1 MVKGRMLTVIKYLE
15 KHRETGYRQIAEAID
30 ETMRVIR
37 YDIDKINDEL
47 SLQKLPLIEKLPKG
61 KLKVPEDLDLSI
73 FLEDNEFVFSSKER
87 IKILR
92 LIILFDTASLN
103 IKKLSKILQVSRRS
117 IQNDLDEI
125 QKELEENDI
134 YLEYKN
140 GFYLVEKSDKS
151 YEVRNREIRSHIKT
165 LYKTRLTTTYEA
177 YIKNLI
183 YKVFL
188 PVDLNELFLWID
200 GLLKKTGWIFSDQSF
215 RWYVANICTFT
226 WYMIKDKKLPEQE
239 WGKTGEIGDSLK
251 DYEKCIGKVLDQ
263 KQSEILAGF
272 EKYTNKY
279 VHLEVTDNLMNIA
292 DLASMLIQKMQE
304 CLRIEFDQDGILMKG
319 LLNHLGPMID
329 RIKGNV
335 QLHDDVSQFIP
346 DKYQYV
352 YVALKEILVKDSLL
366 AHLTENEEIYLAI
379 YFIGSL
385 RRMQKNS
392 YMNVLLICGYGYGT
406 TAVVK
411 DALLNSYQVFVKK
424 SISAYQ
430 VKQFTQWADVDVVIS
445 TVDVDL
451 PIDKP
456 FAKVNVIFNHDDYIK
471 LDLLGLQKRNV
482 LTNYFAIE
490 RRLDFL
496 SDEDK
501 HKVMAVIK
509 EELGY
514 KEVRTP
520 KKFKTLSDLLGVNDI
535 QCIKNV
541 DDWRDAVR
549 QSTDILK
556 RHGNDGERYGKNV
569 IEGIEV
575 RGFYSVTDQVFA
587 LLHGSENAGIEV
599 SCMSLLI
606 SEEPVRFGEKEVN
619 IIFCLASRDK
629 KEHIPVV
636 TRLMRM
642 ISTTDF
648 IKRLKK
654 CTTPDDAMSVIK
666 DCEKE
671 VEQRLAEADRYNLA
685 LLK

>member
-406 TAVVK
+406 TVVVK

-456 FAKVNVIFNHDDYIK
+456 FVKVNVIFNHDDYIK

-599 SCMSLLI
+599 SCMGLLI

-671 VEQRLAEADRYNLA
+671 VEQRLAEADR
-685 LLK
+685 

>member
-15 KHRETGYRQIAEAID
+15 KHRETGYWQIAEAID

-671 VEQRLAEADRYNLA
+671 VEQRLAEADR
-685 LLK
+685 

>member
-15 KHRETGYRQIAEAID
+15 KHKETGYRQIAEAIE
-30 ETMRVIR
+30 ETTRAIR

-61 KLKVPEDLDLSI
+61 KLKVPESLDLSI

-92 LIILFDTASLN
+92 LMILFDTANLN
-103 IKKLSKILQVSRRS
+103 IRKLSEILQVSRRS
-117 IQNDLDEI
+117 IQNDIEEI
-125 QKELEENDI
+125 QKELEEDDI

-140 GFYLVEKSDKS
+140 GFYLVEKSEKS
-151 YEVRNREIRSHIKT
+151 YEVRSREIRRHIKT

-183 YKVFL
+183 YKIFL

-215 RWYVANICTFT
+215 RWYVANVCTFT
-226 WYMIKDKKLPEQE
+226 WYMIREKDLPEKE

-251 DYEKCIGKVLDQ
+251 EYEKCIGKVLDQ
-263 KQSEILAGF
+263 NQSEILAGF

-279 VHLEVTDNLMNIA
+279 VHLEVTDNLMNIE
-292 DLASMLIQKMQE
+292 DLAEMLICKMQE

-352 YVALKEILVKDSLL
+352 YVALKEILRKDALL
-366 AHLTENEEIYLAI
+366 THLTENEEIYLAI

-430 VKQFTQWADVDVVIS
+430 VKHFTEWADVDVVIS
-445 TVDVDL
+445 TVDVEL
-451 PIDKP
+451 PVEKP
-456 FAKVNVIFNHDDYIK
+456 FARVNVIFNHDDYIK

-496 SDEDK
+496 NEEDK
-501 HKVMAVIK
+501 HRVMAVIK

-514 KEVRTP
+514 KEVRMPT
-520 KKFKTLSDLLGVNDI
+520 KFKTVSDLLGINDI
-535 QCIKNV
+535 QCVKKI
-541 DDWRDAVR
+541 DDWRDAVKE
-549 QSTDILK
+549 STDILK
-556 RHGNDGERYGKNV
+556 RHGNDGERYCKNV
-569 IEGIEV
+569 IEGMEV
-575 RGFYSVTDQVFA
+575 RGFYSVTDQIFA
-587 LLHGSENAGIEV
+587 LLHGSENAGIQV

-619 IIFCLASRDK
+619 LIFCLASRDK

-648 IKRLKK
+648 IKRLKE
-654 CTTPDDAMSVIK
+654 CRTPSDAMSVIR

-671 VEQRLAEADRYNLA
+671 VEQHAANH
-685 LLK
+685 

>member
-1 MVKGRMLTVIKYLE
+1 MLTVIKYLE

-352 YVALKEILVKDSLL
+352 YVALKEILVKDSPL

-671 VEQRLAEADRYNLA
+671 VEQRLAEADR
-685 LLK
+685 

>member
-1 MVKGRMLTVIKYLE
+1 MVKGRMLNVVKYLE
-15 KHRETGYRQIAEAID
+15 KHKETGYRQIAEAMD
-30 ETMRVIR
+30 ETTRAIR

-61 KLKVPEDLDLSI
+61 KLKVPESLDLSI

-92 LIILFDTASLN
+92 LMILFDTTNLN
-103 IKKLSKILQVSRRS
+103 IRKLSEILQVSRRS
-117 IQNDLDEI
+117 IQNDIEEI
-125 QKELEENDI
+125 QKELEEDDI

-140 GFYLVEKSDKS
+140 GFYLVEKSEKS
-151 YEVRNREIRSHIKT
+151 YEVRSREIRRHIKT

-177 YIKNLI
+177 YIKNLV
-183 YKVFL
+183 YKIFL

-215 RWYVANICTFT
+215 RWYVANVCTFT
-226 WYMIKDKKLPEQE
+226 WYMIREKDLPEKE

-251 DYEKCIGKVLDQ
+251 EYEKCIGKVLDQ

-279 VHLEVTDNLMNIA
+279 VHLEVTDNLMNIE
-292 DLASMLIQKMQE
+292 DLAEMLICKMQE

-352 YVALKEILVKDSLL
+352 YVALKEILRKDKLL
-366 AHLTENEEIYLAI
+366 CHLTENEEIYLAI

-430 VKQFTQWADVDVVIS
+430 VKHFTEWADIDVVIS
-445 TVDVDL
+445 IIDVEL
-451 PIDKP
+451 PVEKP

-496 SDEDK
+496 KEEDK
-501 HKVMAVIK
+501 HRVMAVIK

-514 KEVRTP
+514 KEVRMPT
-520 KKFKTLSDLLGVNDI
+520 KFQTVSDLLGVNDI
-535 QCIKNV
+535 KCVEKIEN
-541 DDWRDAVR
+541 WRDAVKE
-549 QSTDILK
+549 STDILK
-556 RHGNDGERYGKNV
+556 CHGNDGERYCKNV
-569 IEGIEV
+569 IEGMEV
-575 RGFYSVTDQVFA
+575 RGFYSVTDEVFA
-587 LLHGSENAGIEV
+587 LLHGSENAGIQV

-619 IIFCLASRDK
+619 LIFCLASRDK

-636 TRLMRM
+636 TRLIRM

-648 IKRLKK
+648 IKRLKE
-654 CTTPDDAMSVIK
+654 CSTPSDAMSVIR

-671 VEQRLAEADRYNLA
+671 VEQHAADH
-685 LLK
+685 

>member
-1 MVKGRMLTVIKYLE
+1 MVKGRMLNVIKYLE
-15 KHRETGYRQIAEAID
+15 KHRETGYRQIAEAMD
-30 ETMRVIR
+30 ETTRAIR

-61 KLKVPEDLDLSI
+61 KLEVPENLDLSI

-87 IKILR
+87 IKILC
-92 LIILFDTASLN
+92 LMILFDTTNLN
-103 IKKLSKILQVSRRS
+103 IRKLSEILQVSRRS
-117 IQNDLDEI
+117 IQNDIKEI
-125 QKELEENDI
+125 QKELEEDDI

-140 GFYLVEKSDKS
+140 GFYLIEKSDKS
-151 YEVRNREIRSHIKT
+151 YEIRSREIRSHVKT

-183 YKVFL
+183 YKIFL

-215 RWYVANICTFT
+215 KWYVANICTFT
-226 WYMIKDKKLPEQE
+226 WYMIKDKKLPEKE

-251 DYEKCIGKVLDQ
+251 DYEKCIGKILDH

-279 VHLEVTDNLMNIA
+279 VHLEVTDNLMNIE
-292 DLASMLIQKMQE
+292 DLAEMLISKMQE
-304 CLRIEFDQDGILMKG
+304 SLRIEFDQDGILIKG

-335 QLHDDVSQFIP
+335 QLHDDVSQSIP

-352 YVALKEILVKDSLL
+352 YVALKKILVKDTLL
-366 AHLTENEEIYLAI
+366 CHLTENEEIYLAI

-430 VKQFTQWADVDVVIS
+430 VKHFAEWADIDVVIS
-445 TVDVDL
+445 TVDVEL
-451 PIDKP
+451 PVDKP
-456 FAKVNVIFNHDDYIK
+456 FAKVNIIFNNDDYIK

-496 SDEDK
+496 NDEDK
-501 HKVMAVIK
+501 QRVMAVIK

-514 KEVRTP
+514 KEVRMPT
-520 KKFKTLSDLLGVNDI
+520 KFKTLSDLLTENDI
-535 QCIKNV
+535 QCIKKI

-549 QSTDILK
+549 QSTQILK
-556 RHGNDGERYGKNV
+556 RHGNDGEIYCKNV

-587 LLHGSENAGIEV
+587 LLHGSENAGIQI

-619 IIFCLASRDK
+619 LIFCLASRDK

-648 IKRLKK
+648 IKRLKE
-654 CTTPDDAMSVIK
+654 CRTPSDAMSVIR

-671 VEQRLAEADRYNLA
+671 VEQHAANH
-685 LLK
+685 

>member
-226 WYMIKDKKLPEQE
+226 WYMIKDKKLSEQE

-671 VEQRLAEADRYNLA
+671 VEQRLAEADR
-685 LLK
+685 

>member
-1 MVKGRMLTVIKYLE
+1 MVKGRMLNVIKYLE
-15 KHRETGYRQIAEAID
+15 KHKETGYRQIAEAMD
-30 ETMRVIR
+30 ETTRAIR

-61 KLKVPEDLDLSI
+61 KLKVPESLDLSI

-92 LIILFDTASLN
+92 LMILFDTANLN
-103 IKKLSKILQVSRRS
+103 IRKLSEILQVSRRS
-117 IQNDLDEI
+117 IQNDIEEI
-125 QKELEENDI
+125 QKELEEDDI

-140 GFYLVEKSDKS
+140 GFYLIEKSEKS
-151 YEVRNREIRSHIKT
+151 YEARSREIRSHIKI
-165 LYKTRLTTTYEA
+165 LYKTCLTTTYEA

-183 YKVFL
+183 YKIFL
-188 PVDLNELFLWID
+188 PVDLNKLFLWIN

-215 RWYVANICTFT
+215 KWYVANICTFT
-226 WYMIKDKKLPEQE
+226 WYMIREKE
-239 WGKTGEIGDSLK
+239 WEKTGEIGDSLK
-251 DYEKCIGKVLDQ
+251 EYETYIGKVLDHR
-263 KQSEILAGF
+263 QSEILAGF

-279 VHLEVTDNLMNIA
+279 VHLEVTDNLMNIEE
-292 DLASMLIQKMQE
+292 LAEMLIRKMQE

-335 QLHDDVSQFIP
+335 QLHDDVNQFIP

-352 YVALKEILVKDSLL
+352 YVALKEILRKDKLL

-430 VKQFTQWADVDVVIS
+430 MKYFTEWSDIDVVIS
-445 TVDVDL
+445 TVDVEF
-451 PIDKP
+451 PVEKP
-456 FAKVNVIFNHDDYIK
+456 FAKVNVIFNQDDYIK

-496 SDEDK
+496 NDEDK
-501 HKVMAVIK
+501 HRVMAVIK

-514 KEVRTP
+514 KEVKMPR
-520 KKFKTLSDLLGVNDI
+520 KFKTLSDLLGVDDI
-535 QCIKNV
+535 ECVKQI
-541 DDWRDAVR
+541 DDWKDAVKV
-549 QSTDILK
+549 STDILK
-556 RHGNDGERYGKNV
+556 HHGNDGDRYCENV
-569 IEGIEV
+569 IEGMKV

-587 LLHGSENAGIEV
+587 LLHGSENAGIQV

-606 SEEPVRFGEKEVN
+606 SEESVRFGEKEVN
-619 IIFCLASRDK
+619 LIFCLASRDK
-629 KEHIPVV
+629 KEHIPVII
-636 TRLMRM
+636 RLMRM

-648 IKRLKK
+648 IKRLKE
-654 CTTPDDAMSVIK
+654 CRTPSDAMSVIR

-671 VEQRLAEADRYNLA
+671 VEQHATNH
-685 LLK
+685 

>member
-226 WYMIKDKKLPEQE
+226 WYMIKDKKLSEQE

-654 CTTPDDAMSVIK
+654 CTTPDDVMSVIK

-671 VEQRLAEADRYNLA
+671 VEQRLAEADR
-685 LLK
+685 

>member
-183 YKVFL
+183 YKVLL

-671 VEQRLAEADRYNLA
+671 VEQRLAEADR
-685 LLK
+685 

>member
-61 KLKVPEDLDLSI
+61 KLKVPEDFDLSI

-575 RGFYSVTDQVFA
+575 QGFYSVTDQVFA

-671 VEQRLAEADRYNLA
+671 VEQRLAEADR
-685 LLK
+685 

>member
-1 MVKGRMLTVIKYLE
+1 MVKGRMLNVIKYLE
-15 KHRETGYRQIAEAID
+15 KHKETGYRQIAEAMD
-30 ETMRVIR
+30 ETTRAIR

-61 KLKVPEDLDLSI
+61 KLKVPESLDLSI
-73 FLEDNEFVFSSKER
+73 FLEDNEFVFSAKER

-92 LIILFDTASLN
+92 LMILFDTTNLN
-103 IKKLSKILQVSRRS
+103 IRKLSEILQVSRRS
-117 IQNDLDEI
+117 IQNDIEEI
-125 QKELEENDI
+125 QQELEEDDI

-140 GFYLVEKSDKS
+140 GFYLIEKSKKS
-151 YEVRNREIRSHIKT
+151 YEVRSKEIRSHIKT
-165 LYKTRLTTTYEA
+165 LYKTHLTTTYEA

-183 YKVFL
+183 YKMFL

-200 GLLKKTGWIFSDQSF
+200 GLLKKTGWIFSDQTYK
-215 RWYVANICTFT
+215 WYVANICTFT
-226 WYMIKDKKLPEQE
+226 WYMIKEKDLPEHE

-251 DYEKCIGKVLDQ
+251 DYEKCIGKTLDH

-279 VHLEVTDNLMNIA
+279 VHLEVTDNLINIA
-292 DLASMLIQKMQE
+292 DLTQMLIDKMQE
-304 CLRIEFDQDGILMKG
+304 RLRIDFKQDGVLIKG
-319 LLNHLGPMID
+319 LLNHLGPMVD

-346 DKYQYV
+346 DEYQYV
-352 YVALKEILVKDSLL
+352 YVALKEILRKDKLL
-366 AHLTENEEIYLAI
+366 AHMTENEEIYLAM

-392 YMNVLLICGYGYGT
+392 YMNVLLICGFGYGT
-406 TAVVK
+406 TVVVK

-424 SISAYQ
+424 SISEYQ
-430 VKQFTQWADVDVVIS
+430 VKHFTDWEDIDVVIS
-445 TVDVDL
+445 TVDVEL
-451 PIDKP
+451 PVDKP
-456 FAKVNVIFNHDDYIK
+456 FARVNVIFNQDDYIK

-496 SDEDK
+496 NDEDK
-501 HKVMAVIK
+501 HRVMAVIK

-514 KEVRTP
+514 KEVKMPR
-520 KKFKTLSDLLGVNDI
+520 KFKTLSDLLGVDDI
-535 QCIKNV
+535 KCVKQI
-541 DDWRDAVR
+541 DDWKDAVKA
-549 QSTDILK
+549 STDILK
-556 RHGNDGERYGKNV
+556 HHGNDGDRYCENV

-575 RGFYSVTDQVFA
+575 RGFYSVTDEVFA
-587 LLHGSENAGIEV
+587 LLHGSENAGIQV

-606 SEEPVRFGEKEVN
+606 SEQPVRFGEKEVN
-619 IIFCLASRDK
+619 LIFCLASRDK

-642 ISTTDF
+642 VSRTDL
-648 IKRLKK
+648 IKDLKE
-654 CTTPDDAMSVIK
+654 CRTPEDAMAVIRR
-666 DCEKE
+666 CEKE
-671 VEQRLAEADRYNLA
+671 VEQHAANH
-685 LLK
+685 

>member
-556 RHGNDGERYGKNV
+556 RHGNDGERYGKSV

-671 VEQRLAEADRYNLA
+671 VEQRLAEADR
-685 LLK
+685 

>member
-15 KHRETGYRQIAEAID
+15 KHKETGYRQIAEAIE
-30 ETMRVIR
+30 ETTRAIR

-61 KLKVPEDLDLSI
+61 KLKVPESLDLSI

-92 LIILFDTASLN
+92 LMILFDTANLN
-103 IKKLSKILQVSRRS
+103 IRKLSEILQVSRRS
-117 IQNDLDEI
+117 IQNDIEEI
-125 QKELEENDI
+125 QKELEEDDI

-140 GFYLVEKSDKS
+140 GFYLVEKSEKS
-151 YEVRNREIRSHIKT
+151 YEVRSREIRRHIKT

-183 YKVFL
+183 YKIFL

-226 WYMIKDKKLPEQE
+226 WYMIREKDLPEKE

-251 DYEKCIGKVLDQ
+251 EYEKCIGKILDH

-279 VHLEVTDNLMNIA
+279 VHLEVTDNLMNIE
-292 DLASMLIQKMQE
+292 DLAEMLICKMQE
-304 CLRIEFDQDGILMKG
+304 CLRIEFDQDGILM
-319 LLNHLGPMID
+319 NGPMID

-352 YVALKEILVKDSLL
+352 YVALKEILRKDKLL
-366 AHLTENEEIYLAI
+366 THLTENEEIYLAI

-385 RRMQKNS
+385 RRMKKNS
-392 YMNVLLICGYGYGT
+392 YMNVLLICGFGYGT

-430 VKQFTQWADVDVVIS
+430 VKHFTEWSDIDVVIS
-445 TVDVDL
+445 TVDVEL
-451 PIDKP
+451 PVEKP

-496 SDEDK
+496 NEEDK
-501 HKVMAVIK
+501 HRVMAVIK

-514 KEVRTP
+514 KEVRMPT
-520 KKFKTLSDLLGVNDI
+520 KFQTVSDLLGVNDI
-535 QCIKNV
+535 QCVEKIE
-541 DDWRDAVR
+541 DWRDAVKEA
-549 QSTDILK
+549 TDILK
-556 RHGNDGERYGKNV
+556 RHGNDGERYCKNV
-569 IEGIEV
+569 IEGMEV

-587 LLHGSENAGIEV
+587 LLHGSENAGIQV

-619 IIFCLASRDK
+619 LIFCLASRDK

-648 IKRLKK
+648 IKCLKE
-654 CTTPDDAMSVIK
+654 CRTPSDAMSVIR

-671 VEQRLAEADRYNLA
+671 VKQHAANH
-685 LLK
+685 

>member
-125 QKELEENDI
+125 QKELEENVI

-671 VEQRLAEADRYNLA
+671 VEQRLAEADR
-685 LLK
+685 